1 MVPRRRGPEWAVLSS
16 LRRISSAGLFT
27 LIFFGIAPLVFTGE
41 RLPAQ
46 EPGSNLR
53 ISVITIGP
61 GAEVWERFGHN
72 AIMLEDTRTGQAVW
86 YNYGM
91 FDFGAKDFWPRFMKG
106 DMRYW
111 MQGGQVRLELP
122 FYFQSNRTVWAQE
135 LDLEPAQRLEIERFL
150 EWNALPE
157 NKFYHY
163 DYFRDNCSTRVRDVV
178 DRVIGGAIKE
188 QTEDIPAG
196 TSFRSET
203 RRLTESSVPVYV
215 GIELG
220 LARPTDKPISRY
232 QEMFLPMAL
241 HRYLRDVTVTGPGGK
256 SHPLVKSERTLYTS
270 TAAQPPAEPPTWW
283 PWFLLAGLVV
293 GGALYAMSRSFESSV
308 PARTGFLVLGG
319 AWTLF
324 AGLGGLVLAALWG
337 LTDHR
342 ATYYNENLLQLSP
355 VALLLAFTLRRVAWR
370 SRKPH
375 PIAERLAMFV
385 AVSSLAGLALKLL
398 PGPSQVNW
406 EIIAFA
412 LPVNLGLAA
421 AVVGERRRARAATNS
436 TSNELANS
444 GTAV

>member
-1 MVPRRRGPEWAVLSS
+1 LARCIPSGW
-16 LRRISSAGLFT
+16 LFT
-27 LIFFGIAPLVFTGE
+27 LLLGAASLTTATPAL
-41 RLPAQ
+41 RAQ

-61 GAEVWERFGHN
+61 GAQVWERFGHN

-122 FYFQSNRTVWAQE
+122 FYFESNRTVWAQE
-135 LDLEPAQRLEIERFL
+135 LDIEPAQRLEIERFL

-178 DRVIGGAIKE
+178 DRVIGGAIKA
-188 QTEDIPAG
+188 QTEKIPG
-196 TSFRSET
+196 GVTYRSER
-203 RRLTESSVPVYV
+203 RRLTESRHPVYV

-220 LARPTDKPISRY
+220 LARPTDEPISRY
-232 QEMFLPMAL
+232 EEMFLPMAL
-241 HRYLRDVTVTGPGGK
+241 HRYLRDVTVTDADGTT
-256 SHPLVKSERTLYTS
+256 HPLVKSERTLYTS
-270 TAAQPPAEPPTWW
+270 TATQPPPQPPTWW
-283 PWFLLAGLVV
+283 PWFLLAGLIV
-293 GGALYAMSRSFESSV
+293 GGALYATGRSFETSA
-308 PARTGFLVLGG
+308 PARTGFLVIGG

-337 LTDHR
+337 LTDHW

-355 VALLLAFTLRRVAWR
+355 VALLLALTLRRVAWR
-370 SRKPH
+370 PRKPH
-375 PIAERLAMFV
+375 PVAERLAMFV
-385 AVSSLAGLALKLL
+385 AISSLAGLALKLL
-398 PGPSQVNW
+398 PGASQVNW

-421 AVVGERRRARAATNS
+421 AVIGRRSRRRVAQDEVA
-436 TSNELANS
+436 
-444 GTAV
+444 

>member
-1 MVPRRRGPEWAVLSS
+1 LARCIPSGW
-16 LRRISSAGLFT
+16 LFT
-27 LIFFGIAPLVFTGE
+27 LLLGAASLTTATPAL
-41 RLPAQ
+41 RAQ

-61 GAEVWERFGHN
+61 GTQVWERFGHN

-86 YNYGM
+86 CHSGM
-91 FDFGAKDFWPRFMKG
+91 FDFGAQDFWPRFMKG

-122 FYFQSNRTVWAQE
+122 FYFESNRTVWAQE
-135 LDLEPAQRLEIERFL
+135 LDIEPAQRLEIERFL

-178 DRVIGGAIKE
+178 DRVIGGAIKA
-188 QTEDIPAG
+188 QTEKIPAG
-196 TSFRSET
+196 VTYRSET
-203 RRLTESSVPVYV
+203 RRLTESSLPVYV

-220 LARPTDKPISRY
+220 LARPTDEPISRY
-232 QEMFLPMAL
+232 EEMFLPMAL
-241 HRYLRDVTVTGPGGK
+241 HRYLRDVTVTDADGTT
-256 SHPLVKSERTLYTS
+256 HPLVKSERTLYTS
-270 TAAQPPAEPPTWW
+270 TATQPPPQPPTWW
-283 PWFLLAGLVV
+283 PWFLLAGLIV
-293 GGALYAMSRSFESSV
+293 GGALYATGRSFETSA
-308 PARTGFLVLGG
+308 PARTGFLVIGG

-337 LTDHR
+337 LTDHW

-355 VALLLAFTLRRVAWR
+355 VALLLALTLRRVAWR
-370 SRKPH
+370 PRKPH
-375 PIAERLAMFV
+375 PVAERLAMFV
-385 AVSSLAGLALKLL
+385 AISSLAGLALKLL
-398 PGPSQVNW
+398 PGASQVNW

-421 AVVGERRRARAATNS
+421 AVIGRRSRRRIAQDEVA
-436 TSNELANS
+436 
-444 GTAV
+444 

>member
-1 MVPRRRGPEWAVLSS
+1 LTVTTPHPSATVPPRSRLLERA
-16 LRRISSAGLFT
+16 RSAARHLTTAQLFT
-27 LIFFGIAPLVFTGE
+27 LLLGVAAFATGAPAL
-41 RLPAQ
+41 RAQ

-61 GAEVWERFGHN
+61 GAQVWERFGHN

-91 FDFGAKDFWPRFMKG
+91 FDFGASDFWPRFMKG

-135 LDLEPAQRLEIERFL
+135 LDIEPAQRLEIERFL

-178 DRVIGGAIKE
+178 DRVIGGAIRE
-188 QTEDIPAG
+188 QTDDIPAG

-203 RRLTESSVPVYV
+203 RRLTESSLPVYV

-220 LARPTDKPISRY
+220 LARPTDRPISRY
-232 QEMFLPMAL
+232 EEMFLPMAL
-241 HRYLRDVTVTGPGGK
+241 HRYLRDITVTGPDGK

-270 TAAQPPAEPPTWW
+270 TATPPPVKPPAWW
-283 PWFLLAGLVV
+283 PWFLLAGLIV
-293 GGALYAMSRSFESSV
+293 GGALYAMSGAFEKSA
-308 PARTGFLVLGG
+308 PARTGFLLLGG

-324 AGLGGLVLAALWG
+324 AGLGGLALAALWG
-337 LTDHR
+337 LTDHW

-385 AVSSLAGLALKLL
+385 AISSLAGLALKLL

-406 EIIAFA
+406 EVISFA
-412 LPVNLGLAA
+412 LPVNIALAA
-421 AVVGERRRARAATNS
+421 AVIGRRSRRQFPQEEIA
-436 TSNELANS
+436 
-444 GTAV
+444 

>member
-1 MVPRRRGPEWAVLSS
+1 MARAFASALLFALLLGVAS
-16 LRRISSAGLFT
+16 LATATRT
-27 LIFFGIAPLVFTGE
+27 
-41 RLPAQ
+41 LPAQ

-61 GAEVWERFGHN
+61 GALVWERFGHN

-135 LDLEPAQRLEIERFL
+135 LDIEPAQRLEIRRFL

-163 DYFRDNCSTRVRDVV
+163 DYFRDNCSTRVRDAV
-178 DRVIGGAIKE
+178 DRVIGGAIRE
-188 QTEDIPAG
+188 QTKDIPAG
-196 TSFRSET
+196 TTFRSET
-203 RRLTESSVPVYV
+203 RRLTESSLPVYV

-232 QEMFLPMAL
+232 EEMFLPMAL
-241 HRYLRDVTVTGPGGK
+241 HRYLRDVTVTGPDGK
-256 SHPLVKSERTLYTS
+256 THPLVKSERTLYTS
-270 TAAQPPAEPPTWW
+270 TATPPPAEPPTWW
-283 PWFLLAGLVV
+283 PWFLLAGSIV
-293 GGALYAMSRSFESSV
+293 GGALYGMSRSFETSS

-324 AGLGGLVLAALWG
+324 AGFGGLVLAALWG
-337 LTDHR
+337 LTDHS
-342 ATYYNENLLQLSP
+342 ATYHNENLLQLSP

-375 PIAERLAMFV
+375 PIAERLAIFV
-385 AVSSLAGLALKLL
+385 AISSLAGLALKLL

-421 AVVGERRRARAATNS
+421 AVIGQRSRRHVAQDEAA
-436 TSNELANS
+436 
-444 GTAV
+444 

>member
-1 MVPRRRGPEWAVLSS
+1 M
-16 LRRISSAGLFT
+16 
-27 LIFFGIAPLVFTGE
+27 FFGIAPLVFTGE

-308 PARTGFLVLGG
+308 PARTGFLVLGC

>member
-1 MVPRRRGPEWAVLSS
+1 MRRLSS
-16 LRRISSAGLFT
+16 ALFCALLVVIALLAFSSEGLR
-27 LIFFGIAPLVFTGE
+27 
-41 RLPAQ
+41 AQ

-61 GAEVWERFGHN
+61 GAQVWERFGHN

-91 FDFGAKDFWPRFMKG
+91 FDFGAADFWPRFMKG

-135 LDLEPAQRLEIERFL
+135 LDLEPAQRLEIKRFL

-157 NKFYHY
+157 NRFYHY

-196 TSFRSET
+196 TTFRAET
-203 RRLTESSVPVYV
+203 RRLTESSLPVYV

-232 QEMFLPMAL
+232 EEMFLPMAL
-241 HRYLRDVTVTGPGGK
+241 HRYLRDVTVTGTDGK
-256 SHPLVKSERTLYTS
+256 SHPLVKAERTLFTS
-270 TAAQPPAEPPTWW
+270 TATPPPAEPPAWW
-283 PWFLLAGLVV
+283 PWFLLAGLIV
-293 GGALYAMSRSFESSV
+293 GGALYAMSRSFETSA
-308 PARTGFLVLGG
+308 PARAGFLVLGG
-319 AWTLF
+319 TWTLF

-337 LTDHR
+337 LTDHS

-370 SRKPH
+370 SLKPH
-375 PIAERLAMFV
+375 PIAERIAMFV
-385 AVSSLAGLALKLL
+385 AISSLAGLALKLL

-421 AVVGERRRARAATNS
+421 AVIRHRARRRMAPADIS
-436 TSNELANS
+436 
-444 GTAV
+444 

>member
-1 MVPRRRGPEWAVLSS
+1 VYQRLVR
-16 LRRISSAGLFT
+16 
-27 LIFFGIAPLVFTGE
+27 PLVALTLGIVV
-41 RLPAQ
+41 LATPGGVIPAQ
-46 EPGSNLR
+46 QPGSNLR

-61 GAEVWERFGHN
+61 GAQVWERFGHN

-91 FDFGAKDFWPRFMKG
+91 FDFGAADFWPRFMKG

-111 MQGGQVRLELP
+111 MQGGMVRLELP

-157 NKFYHY
+157 NKYYHY

-178 DRVIGGAIKE
+178 DRVIGGAIRA
-188 QTEDIPAG
+188 QTEEIPAG
-196 TSFRSET
+196 TSFRGET
-203 RRLTESSVPVYV
+203 RRLTESSLPVYV

-220 LARPTDKPISRY
+220 LARPTDEPISRY
-232 QEMFLPMAL
+232 EEMFLPMAL
-241 HRYLRDVTVTGPGGK
+241 HRYLRDITVTGADGK
-256 SHPLVKSERTLYTS
+256 THPLVKSERTLYTS
-270 TAAQPPAEPPTWW
+270 TATPPPAQPPTWW
-283 PWFLLAGLVV
+283 PFFLLAGLIV
-293 GGALYAMSRSFESSV
+293 GGSLYAMSRSFDSSA
-308 PARTGFLVLGG
+308 PARTGFLLLGG

-337 LTDHR
+337 LTDHW
-342 ATYYNENLLQLSP
+342 ATYNNENLLQLSP
-355 VALLLAFTLRRVAWR
+355 VALLLVFTLRRVAWR
-370 SRKPH
+370 ARKPH
-375 PIAERLAMFV
+375 PVAARLALFL
-385 AVSSLAGLALKLL
+385 AISSLAGLALKLL

-421 AVVGERRRARAATNS
+421 AVIGKRARRHS
-436 TSNELANS
+436 TSADI
-444 GTAV
+444 A

>member
-1 MVPRRRGPEWAVLSS
+1 MPVTTPHPTATVPRRNGILGRARS
-16 LRRISSAGLFT
+16 LARRFPSGRLFT
-27 LIFFGIAPLVFTGE
+27 LLLSVASLATAT
-41 RLPAQ
+41 RTLPAQ

-61 GAEVWERFGHN
+61 GAQVWERFGHN
-72 AIMLEDTRTGQAVW
+72 AIMLEDTHTGQAVW

-91 FDFGAKDFWPRFMKG
+91 FDFGATDFWPRFMKG

-135 LDLEPAQRLEIERFL
+135 LDIEPAQRLEIKRFL

-163 DYFRDNCSTRVRDVV
+163 DYFRDNCSTRVRDAV
-178 DRVIGGAIKE
+178 DRVIGGAIRE
-188 QTEDIPAG
+188 QTQDIPAG
-196 TSFRSET
+196 TTFRSET
-203 RRLTESSVPVYV
+203 RRLTESSLPVYV

-220 LARPTDKPISRY
+220 LARPTDRPISRY
-232 QEMFLPMAL
+232 EEMFLPMAL
-241 HRYLRDVTVTGPGGK
+241 HRYLRDVTVTGADGK

-270 TAAQPPAEPPTWW
+270 TATPPPAEPPTWW
-283 PWFLLAGLVV
+283 PWFLLAGLIV
-293 GGALYAMSRSFESSV
+293 GGALYAMSGSFEKSA
-308 PARTGFLVLGG
+308 PARTGFLLLGG

-337 LTDHR
+337 LTDHS

-375 PIAERLAMFV
+375 RVAERLAMFV
-385 AVSSLAGLALKLL
+385 AVSSLVGLALKLL

-421 AVVGERRRARAATNS
+421 AVIARRSRRHKLPDEIA
-436 TSNELANS
+436 
-444 GTAV
+444 

>member
-1 MVPRRRGPEWAVLSS
+1 LA
-16 LRRISSAGLFT
+16 RRIPSGWLFT
-27 LIFFGIAPLVFTGE
+27 LLLGAASLTTATPAL
-41 RLPAQ
+41 RAQ

-61 GAEVWERFGHN
+61 GTQVWERFGHN

-122 FYFQSNRTVWAQE
+122 FYFESNRTVWAQE
-135 LDLEPAQRLEIERFL
+135 LDIEPAQRLEIERFL

-178 DRVIGGAIKE
+178 DRVIGGAIKA
-188 QTEDIPAG
+188 QTEKSPAG
-196 TSFRSET
+196 VTYRSET
-203 RRLTESSVPVYV
+203 RRLTESSLPVYV

-220 LARPTDKPISRY
+220 LARPTDEPISRY
-232 QEMFLPMAL
+232 EEMFLPMAL
-241 HRYLRDVTVTGPGGK
+241 HRYLRDVTVTDADGTT
-256 SHPLVKSERTLYTS
+256 HPLVKSERTLYTS
-270 TAAQPPAEPPTWW
+270 TATQPPPQTPTWW
-283 PWFLLAGLVV
+283 PWFLLAGLIV
-293 GGALYAMSRSFESSV
+293 GGALYATGRSFETSA
-308 PARTGFLVLGG
+308 PARTGFLVIGG

-337 LTDHR
+337 LTDHW

-355 VALLLAFTLRRVAWR
+355 VALLLALTLRRVAWR
-370 SRKPH
+370 PRKPH
-375 PIAERLAMFV
+375 PVAERLAMFV
-385 AVSSLAGLALKLL
+385 AISSLAGLALKLL
-398 PGPSQVNW
+398 PGASQVNW

-421 AVVGERRRARAATNS
+421 AVIGRRSRRRIAQDEVA
-436 TSNELANS
+436 
-444 GTAV
+444 

>member
-1 MVPRRRGPEWAVLSS
+1 LA
-16 LRRISSAGLFT
+16 RRIPSGWLFT
-27 LIFFGIAPLVFTGE
+27 LLLGAASLATATPAL
-41 RLPAQ
+41 RAQ

-61 GAEVWERFGHN
+61 GTQVWERFGHN

-122 FYFQSNRTVWAQE
+122 FYFESNRTVWAQE
-135 LDLEPAQRLEIERFL
+135 LDIEPAQRLEIERFL

-178 DRVIGGAIKE
+178 DRVIGGAIKA
-188 QTEDIPAG
+188 QTEKIPAG
-196 TSFRSET
+196 VTYRSET
-203 RRLTESSVPVYV
+203 RRLTESSLPVYV

-220 LARPTDKPISRY
+220 LARPTDEPISRY
-232 QEMFLPMAL
+232 EEMFLPMAL
-241 HRYLRDVTVTGPGGK
+241 HRYLRDVTVTDADGTT
-256 SHPLVKSERTLYTS
+256 HPLVKSERTLYTS
-270 TAAQPPAEPPTWW
+270 TATQPPPQPPTWW
-283 PWFLLAGLVV
+283 PWFLLAGLIV
-293 GGALYAMSRSFESSV
+293 GGALYATGRSFETSA
-308 PARTGFLVLGG
+308 PARTGFLVIGG

-337 LTDHR
+337 LTDHW

-355 VALLLAFTLRRVAWR
+355 VALLLALTLRRVAWR
-370 SRKPH
+370 PRKPH
-375 PIAERLAMFV
+375 PVAERLAMFV
-385 AVSSLAGLALKLL
+385 AISSLAGLALKLL
-398 PGPSQVNW
+398 PGASQVNW

-421 AVVGERRRARAATNS
+421 AVIGRRSRRRIAQDEVA
-436 TSNELANS
+436 
-444 GTAV
+444 